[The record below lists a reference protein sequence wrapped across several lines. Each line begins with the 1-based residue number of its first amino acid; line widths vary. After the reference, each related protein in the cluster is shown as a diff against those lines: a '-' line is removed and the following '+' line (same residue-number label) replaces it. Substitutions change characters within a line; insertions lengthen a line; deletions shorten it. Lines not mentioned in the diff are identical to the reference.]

1 MISGKKRHL
10 GLVAGAMTTIFLMI
24 GILSIIL
31 TENFGWKL
39 DLTEN
44 RLYTLSEET
53 KGILSCLKQKKLD

>member
-53 KGILSCLKQKKLD
+53 KGIL